1 MTNTASRRLKVMVL
15 IVACVPFVYPFAFM
29 IFTAVRPEDDY
40 FESRL
45 GLPTAFTTEHFSY
58 ALENAELGRGIVNSM
73 IAVTTGVVVVVVVS
87 ALAGFWFLRHRGR
100 IATGLMGLIVSM
112 WIVPYV
118 VYIIPL
124 FVMLSQ
130 AGLTDNLFVLG
141 LIYGAINVPFGLYLI
156 YAYFRD
162 GIPGEI
168 LQAAEVDGAT
178 TWQLFSRVVLP
189 LSRPALATLA
199 ALAFV
204 WTWGDLVL
212 SLILIQ
218 SSDKMTITVAAS
230 TLAGRFDSEP
240 QANAA
245 AALIALLPIFIVFM
259 CAQRAIRSGLTAGFG
274 K

>member
-1 MTNTASRRLKVMVL
+1 MTAAMSQRLKVAAL
-15 IVACVPFVYPFAFM
+15 LVACVPFLYPFAFM
-29 IFTAVRPEDDY
+29 FFTAMRPEQDY
-40 FESRL
+40 VQSRL
-45 GLPTAFTTEHFSY
+45 GLPTSLTLDHVSY
-58 ALENAELGRGIVNSM
+58 ALDNAELGRGILNSM
-73 IAVTTGVVVVVVVS
+73 IAVGTGVAIVVAVS
-87 ALAGFWFLRHRGR
+87 ALGAYWFLRHSGR
-100 IATGLMGLIVSM
+100 VANTLLGAVLSL

-118 VYIIPL
+118 IYIIPL
-124 FVMLSQ
+124 FVMLSD
-130 AGLTDNLFVLG
+130 AGLTDNLLVLG
-141 LIYGAINVPFGLYLI
+141 FVYGAINVPFGLYLM

-168 LQAAEVDGAT
+168 LQAAEVDGASS
-178 TWQLFSRVVLP
+178 WQSFRRIVLP

-204 WTWGDLVL
+204 WTWGDLVI

-218 SSDKMTITVAAS
+218 SSENFTLTVAAS

-245 AALIALLPIFIVFM
+245 AALIALLPILIVFL

>member
-1 MTNTASRRLKVMVL
+1 MRTTTSRRLKVVL
-15 IVACVPFVYPFAFM
+15 LAFTCVPFVYPFAFM
-29 IFTAVRPEDDY
+29 LFTAVRPEDDF

-45 GLPTAFTTEHFSY
+45 GLPTAFTFEHFSY
-58 ALENAELGRGIVNSM
+58 ALENAELARGVVNSL
-73 IAVTTGVVVVVVVS
+73 IAVGTGVVIVVVVS
-87 ALAGFWFLRHRGR
+87 ALAGYWFLRHPGR
-100 IATGLMGLIVSM
+100 MATALLGAIVSL

-118 VYIIPL
+118 VFIIPL

-141 LIYGAINVPFGLYLI
+141 VIYGAINVPFGLYLI
-156 YAYFRD
+156 YAYYKD

-178 TWQLFSRVVLP
+178 AWQLFRRVVLP

-199 ALAFV
+199 ALSFV
-204 WTWGDLVL
+204 WTWGDLVI

-218 SSDKMTITVAAS
+218 SSDRFTITVAAS
-230 TLAGRFDSEP
+230 TLAGRWDSQP

-245 AALIALLPIFIVFM
+245 AALIALLPIFVVFV
-259 CAQRAIRSGLTAGFG
+259 CTQRAIRSGLTAGFG

>member
-1 MTNTASRRLKVMVL
+1 V
-15 IVACVPFVYPFAFM
+15 FM
-29 IFTAVRPEDDY
+29 ISTAVRPEDDY

-73 IAVTTGVVVVVVVS
+73 IAVGTGVVVVVVVS
-87 ALAGFWFLRHRGR
+87 ALAGYWFLRHSGR
-100 IATGLMGLIVSM
+100 TATVLLGAIVSL

-141 LIYGAINVPFGLYLI
+141 LIY
-156 YAYFRD
+156 AYYRD

-168 LQAAEVDGAT
+168 LQAAEVDGASA
-178 TWQLFSRVVLP
+178 WQSFTRVVLP
-189 LSRPALATLA
+189 LSRPAIATLA

-204 WTWGDLVL
+204 WTWGDLVI

-218 SSDKMTITVAAS
+218 SSDRFTITVAAS

-245 AALIALLPIFIVFM
+245 AALIALLPIFVVFM

>member
-1 MTNTASRRLKVMVL
+1 MTRRTSRRVKVGVL
-15 IVACVPFVYPFAFM
+15 LAACVPFLYPFFFM
-29 IFTAVRPEDDY
+29 FSTALRPSEDYLD
-40 FESRL
+40 SRL
-45 GLPTAFTTEHFSY
+45 GLPTSLTLEHMTY
-58 ALENAELGRGIVNSM
+58 ALDNAELGRGLLNSL
-73 IAVTTGVVVVVVVS
+73 IAVGSGVLIVVAVS
-87 ALAGFWFLRHRGR
+87 APAAYWFLRHSGR
-100 IATGLMGLIVSM
+100 VAKVVMGAVLSL

-124 FVMLSQ
+124 FVMLSD
-130 AGLTDNLFVLG
+130 AGLTDNLIVLG
-141 LIYGAINVPFGLYLI
+141 IVYGAINVPFGLYLL

-178 TWQLFSRVVLP
+178 PWQIFHRIVLP

-204 WTWGDLVL
+204 WTWGDLII

-218 SSDKMTITVAAS
+218 SSDRFTLTVAAS

-245 AALIALLPIFIVFM
+245 AALIALLPILVVFLV
-259 CAQRAIRSGLTAGFG
+259 AQRAIRSGLTAGFG